1 MTTHDQSTHKNRNP
15 HNTDPHISTEKSIEL
30 SVSLSVRESVK
41 IQVIELLT
49 QLKSGLIIKERCQA
63 KFLEGHLNELG
74 LLIGPHK
81 SGNCVKEA
89 AGFVWANQ
97 EA

>member
-1 MTTHDQSTHKNRNP
+1 MAIFGPFNGHFKVR
-15 HNTDPHISTEKSIEL
+15 ISQKSEQIRYN
-30 SVSLSVRESVK
+30 SFSL
-41 IQVIELLT
+41 
-49 QLKSGLIIKERCQA
+49 KERCQA

-81 SGNCVKEA
+81 SA
-89 AGFVWANQ
+89 RFVWANQ